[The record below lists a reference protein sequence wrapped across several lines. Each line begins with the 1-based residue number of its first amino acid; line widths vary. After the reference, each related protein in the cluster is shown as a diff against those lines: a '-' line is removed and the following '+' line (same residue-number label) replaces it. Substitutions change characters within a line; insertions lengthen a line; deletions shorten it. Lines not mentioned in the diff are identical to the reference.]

1 MEKINL
7 HSLNVKILV
16 FGLKFW
22 KIQIWKK
29 KMNNLNFGMFLIFKS
44 YLSNHSSNQE
54 REFPFR
60 KKGNVERKM
69 GDR

>member
-29 KMNNLNFGMFLIFKS
+29 KKNEPS
-44 YLSNHSSNQE
+44 
-54 REFPFR
+54 
-60 KKGNVERKM
+60 
-69 GDR
+69 